1 MTPSYSRDM
10 IGYGP
15 NPPDP
20 QWPDGARLAV
30 NFVLNYEEGSEP
42 SFADGDGQ
50 SETGLTES
58 AGQSQGVR
66 GRDRLRF
73 SPRTPSVGCPHHRR
87 VRIRRVLPWVAVG
100 AVLQPR

>member
-1 MTPSYSRDM
+1 LRFSYGCIGVSDIMDQVRRCDFIALVGIHETSRDLCSGVRRMMTPSYSRDM

-50 SETGLTES
+50 SETGLT
-58 AGQSQGVR
+58 
-66 GRDRLRF
+66 
-73 SPRTPSVGCPHHRR
+73 
-87 VRIRRVLPWVAVG
+87 
-100 AVLQPR
+100 